1 MDRNNLVTEMVSAQ
15 KKYGLSDRAFARR
28 LGISHSYWISLRQGK
43 KGPGRKFVV
52 GVMNAFPFLET
63 EAIECLKGM

>member
-1 MDRNNLVTEMVSAQ
+1 MDRNNLVAEMVSAQ